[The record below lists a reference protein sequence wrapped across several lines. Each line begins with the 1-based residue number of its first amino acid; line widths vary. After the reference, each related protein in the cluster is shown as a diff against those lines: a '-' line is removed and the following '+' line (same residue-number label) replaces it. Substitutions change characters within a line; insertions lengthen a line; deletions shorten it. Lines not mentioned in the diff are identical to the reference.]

1 MFIGDDTILE
11 HPNSKVMEYV
21 GWFFD
26 HASGN
31 NVLAHQPVTS
41 GLYDLETMVF
51 YPFLARLYVK
61 RSQSG
66 TRFMTK
72 LEIMEDIFN
81 TAENNFNVAGKVVDS
96 WYSSVKFL
104 GNNYVTE
111 LKANRKASFDNL
123 GRMNAKNRGFVLHHG

>member
-1 MFIGDDTILE
+1 MFIGDDTMLE
-11 HPNSKVMEYV
+11 HPGSRIMEYV

-31 NVLAHQPVTS
+31 NVPAHQPVTS
-41 GLYDLETMVF
+41 GLYDLETRIF

-96 WYSSVKFL
+96 WY
-104 GNNYVTE
+104 
-111 LKANRKASFDNL
+111 
-123 GRMNAKNRGFVLHHG
+123 

>member
-1 MFIGDDTILE
+1 MG
-11 HPNSKVMEYV
+11 YV
-21 GWFFD
+21 GWLFD

-51 YPFLARLYVK
+51 YPFLTRLYVK

>member
-1 MFIGDDTILE
+1 MFIGDDTMLE
-11 HPNSKVMEYV
+11 HPGSRIMEYV

-31 NVLAHQPVTS
+31 NVPAHQPVTS
-41 GLYDLETMVF
+41 GLYDLETRIF